1 MVSEK
6 VDDSATD
13 GDGEVPRPRYKIMLV
28 TSPGGHLT
36 QLVRLREWWEHHE
49 RVWVCSDTLQ
59 TASML
64 ENEDVIHG
72 HFPTTRNLPN
82 LLRNLVLAV
91 TVLRREKPDVIIS
104 TGAGIAVPFLY
115 VARLLRIRTVFLE
128 VFDRV
133 DSATMTGRLCHP
145 VVDLF
150 LLQWPEQQPFYR
162 RGVVVGTLW

>member
-6 VDDSATD
+6 VGDSATA
-13 GDGEVPRPRYKIMLV
+13 GGGEVPRPRYKIMLV

-59 TASML
+59 TASVL

-91 TVLRREKPDVIIS
+91 TVLRRERPDVIIS